1 LGMGCHLTDSF
12 CLRPRSRGDWPAD
25 PENLQRLSA
34 RTKAG
39 VTLRHHR
46 YSQPFKHSAA
56 VIEFDLAKLLSLP
69 D

>member
-1 LGMGCHLTDSF
+1 KNTS
-12 CLRPRSRGDWPAD
+12 
-25 PENLQRLSA
+25 
-34 RTKAG
+34 KAG

-46 YSQPFKHSAA
+46 YSQPLKHSAA